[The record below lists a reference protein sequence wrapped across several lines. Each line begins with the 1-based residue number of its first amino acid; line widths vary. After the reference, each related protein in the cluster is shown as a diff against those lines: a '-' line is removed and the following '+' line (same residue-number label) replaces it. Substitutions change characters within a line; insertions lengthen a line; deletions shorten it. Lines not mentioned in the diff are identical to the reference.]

1 MLFELNIFWLLIGV
15 VSILAVLLG
24 VYLQWDNLP
33 ESKLATLDPDQ
44 LARDLINDPALSEEE
59 RGYMKEVAALD
70 LTRRHLIC

>member
-1 MLFELNIFWLLIGV
+1 MAFELNIFWLLIGV
-15 VSILAVLLG
+15 VSVLAVLLG
-24 VYLQWDNLP
+24 VYLHWDNLP

-44 LARDLINDPALSEEE
+44 LARDLINDPELSEEE